1 MGSPIIEIKN
11 LHKAYADHL
20 VLRGINLEVN
30 AGEIVGYIGPNG
42 AGKSTTIKTL
52 IGVLPDFA
60 GDVRVMGIDVR
71 QNPLE
76 VKRHIGYVP
85 EQASLYEVLTP
96 LEYLRFIGQLYG
108 LEKQS
113 IDKKANDLLQI
124 FDLYANRDDRMTT
137 FSKGMRQ
144 KVLLISGLLHNPEVI
159 FLDEPLSGLDAN
171 AVIFVTE
178 ILAQLAVAGKT
189 LFYSS
194 HLMDVVEKISD
205 RIVLID
211 KGVVIADGSFEEL
224 KAQRETGSLEQ
235 LFNQLTGNNEHV
247 RVAEGFVEAMKK

>member
-1 MGSPIIEIKN
+1 MGSPVIEIKN
-11 LHKAYADHL
+11 LHKAYANHL

-76 VKRHIGYVP
+76 VKRYIGYVP

-144 KVLLISGLLHNPEVI
+144 KVLLISGLIHNPEVI

-171 AVIFVTE
+171 AVILVKE
-178 ILAQLAVAGKT
+178 ILAQLSVAGKT